1 MDYKKSF
8 FTLVG
13 VVLLYSFYSF
23 VESEKSSS
31 TTTSKTVQPPEP
43 APAPVAE
50 VAPVPA
56 PQVQAVAAKSKRE
69 SDEVH
74 HRKNLAAFEKE
85 FSKTYY
91 SDGKIVEY
99 RKKLRLQA
107 ELDERN
113 LENEFSKI
121 DDN

>member
-1 MDYKKSF
+1 M
-8 FTLVG
+8 
-13 VVLLYSFYSF
+13 
-23 VESEKSSS
+23 
-31 TTTSKTVQPPEP
+31 QPEP
-43 APAPVAE
+43 VATVMPVPE
-50 VAPVPA
+50 VKTVAPVE
-56 PQVQAVAAKSKRE
+56 VKRE
-69 SDEVH
+69 SAEVH

-99 RKKLRLQA
+99 RKKMRRQA
-107 ELDERN
+107 QIDERN

>member
-8 FTLVG
+8 FTLLG
-13 VVLLYSFYSF
+13 AILLYGFYSF
-23 VESEKSSS
+23 VESKKSSS
-31 TTTSKTVQPPEP
+31 TSISQTIEP
-43 APAPVAE
+43 QKPAPVAE
-50 VAPVPA
+50 VVAPTEVKQAAIVVA
-56 PQVQAVAAKSKRE
+56 PKKE
-69 SDEVH
+69 SDEVS

-99 RKKLRLQA
+99 RKKLRRQA
-107 ELDERN
+107 QIDERN
-113 LENEFSKI
+113 LESEFSKI